1 MSLQDAIARNRA
13 RHAKPSAGQFSIFDC
28 LTHQRVSEET
38 YATADEANHDY
49 HMNAGHTC
57 VGVVAPAR
65 QRGAARLM
73 EPNAVG
79 ELHGHVHY
87 ERESC
92 KSDPPCKPLSER
104 MKAYTVNVLVVP
116 PNHEIALGLATMHEE
131 KRTIYGTSLADAK
144 RRAGIE

>member
-49 HMNAGHTC
+49 HMNAGHTY

-65 QRGAARLM
+65 Q
-73 EPNAVG
+73 
-79 ELHGHVHY
+79 
-87 ERESC
+87 
-92 KSDPPCKPLSER
+92 DER

-144 RRAGIE
+144 KRAGIE